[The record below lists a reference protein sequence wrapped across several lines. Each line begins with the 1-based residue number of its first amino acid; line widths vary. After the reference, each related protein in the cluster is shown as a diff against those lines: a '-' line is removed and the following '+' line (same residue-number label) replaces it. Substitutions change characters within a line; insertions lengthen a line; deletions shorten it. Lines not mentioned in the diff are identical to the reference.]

1 MLRRKLEPIGLGDA
15 FRRAMEDPAARAYL
29 QAPLRRKLEVVG
41 WGEAFR
47 KAMEDPAQRQAF
59 VERFG
64 SV

>member
-1 MLRRKLEPIGLGDA
+1 
-15 FRRAMEDPAARAYL
+15 MEDPAARAYL